1 MNTLKYQSFLN
12 ALDSAALFVKVDLTG
27 RITAVNDNFC
37 RISGY
42 TESDFLGNTFKV
54 ISSKNHPKFFFKEM
68 WQTLSLGNFWFGE
81 ICNRKKSGELYWI
94 QASIFPI
101 FQDEQIIS
109 EYVAVCFDIT
119 ARKESEVLT
128 QHLASNYRS
137 VIEFTDGFCHIA
149 PSGRILD
156 VSDGYCALSGY
167 SREELLKMNLLDMN
181 QDFSLNLQQFN
192 SLLQIKGKSID
203 ILQYRKDGS
212 SWLAEVNVTYSCKDN
227 SLFLFLHDVTEI
239 RAVEK
244 HNEELRRDIAKIQK
258 LESISRL
265 TAGIAHDF
273 NNILGG
279 IFGYNEINKMILKN
293 FEQNTDTQDL
303 KDNFEQIGNA
313 VGRCAELIEKML
325 TYCNQNV
332 SRENINIEP
341 TKDVIHEAVKII
353 KPAISSKFT
362 LQFEINDAT
371 PDIQVDKTDLTQIV
385 TNLLINAR
393 DAMPEGGEIFVRFGT
408 AHYSTEKCAACVHK
422 IEGNFLELSVSD
434 TGSGM
439 SEDLINK
446 IFDPFFTTKDIGK
459 GTGLGLSV
467 VSGIVHK
474 AQGHIIVD
482 SVLSVGTTFKLLFP
496 ILKNEASAI

>member
-1 MNTLKYQSFLN
+1 MNTQQFQSFVN
-12 ALDSAALFVKVDLTG
+12 ALNQITLVVKTDLSG
-27 RITAVNDNFC
+27 RITAVNENFC
-37 RISGY
+37 KTSGY
-42 TESDFLGNTFKV
+42 SESDFLGHTFK
-54 ISSKNHPKFFFKEM
+54 ILSSKTHPRFFFKEM
-68 WQTLSLGNFWFGE
+68 WHTLEQGNVWFGE
-81 ICNRKKSGELYWI
+81 LCNRKKSGELYWI
-94 QASIFPI
+94 QATIFPI
-101 FQDEQIIS
+101 YDESESIS
-109 EYVAVCFDIT
+109 EYAAISFDVT
-119 ARKESEVLT
+119 ARRESEVLT

-149 PSGRILD
+149 PSGKILD

-181 QDFSLNLQQFN
+181 EDFSLNLQQFN
-192 SLLQIKGKSID
+192 TLLLGKGKSID

-212 SWLAEVNVTYSCKDN
+212 HWLAEVNVTYSRKDN

-244 HNEELRRDIAKIQK
+244 HNEELRRDIARIQK

-265 TAGIAHDF
+265 TAGVAHDF

-279 IFGYNEINKMILKN
+279 IFGYNELNKMIIQSL
-293 FEQNTDTQDL
+293 EQNNDTEDL

-332 SRENINIEP
+332 TRENINIEP
-341 TKDVIHEAVKII
+341 TKAVIHEALKII
-353 KPAISSKFT
+353 KPAITSKFDIQ
-362 LQFEINDAT
+362 LDIDNDA
-371 PDIQVDKTDLTQIV
+371 PDIQLDKIDLTQIV

-393 DAMPEGGEIFVRFGT
+393 DAMEDSGEILVRFSKNSYT
-408 AHYSTEKCAACVHK
+408 NAECAACVQK
-422 IEGNFLELSVSD
+422 INGDFIELSFAD
-434 TGSGM
+434 AGSGM
-439 SEDLINK
+439 TEELISK
-446 IFDPFFTTKDIGK
+446 IFDPFFTTKDVGK

-474 AQGHIIVD
+474 VQGHIIVD
-482 SVLSVGTTFKLLFP
+482 STIGIGTTFKLLFP
-496 ILKNEASAI
+496 VSENS